1 MRKRLLLLSAYDAP
15 SHAYWRH
22 QLRNQLTEF
31 EWTELSLPPRYFNW
45 RIRGNAMQWA
55 STESDRLA
63 RDYDLV
69 LATSMVD
76 LASLRGLIPKLAD
89 APSLLYFHENQFA
102 YPAGRQRHDNI
113 EPQIVPLYAALCADM
128 IVFNSAFNRDTCR
141 EGVRQ
146 LAKRLPEGLPAQ
158 LFTKLDAAG
167 VLPVPVIS
175 AGDSHSS
182 RTALPTDSPMEIVWN
197 HRWEYDK
204 GIELLAHII
213 EQVKQTG
220 LRYRFHIVGQQFRH
234 RPEAFEEIDR
244 HLNEISAHFDMPR
257 GNFGYIE
264 DTDRYQALLTS
275 CHVVLSTAKH
285 DFQGLSVQQACLAG
299 CQAAVP
305 DALAYPEYIPPAFR
319 YRTCEDSRQ
328 TATAAVSLL
337 RDIRSRLEDGA
348 WSKIDLSAYSGR
360 DLLNR
365 YRDVFRS
372 LINNSS

>member
-1 MRKRLLLLSAYDAP
+1 
-15 SHAYWRH
+15 
-22 QLRNQLTEF
+22 
-31 EWTELSLPPRYFNW
+31 
-45 RIRGNAMQWA
+45 
-55 STESDRLA
+55 
-63 RDYDLV
+63 
-69 LATSMVD
+69 
-76 LASLRGLIPKLAD
+76 
-89 APSLLYFHENQFA
+89 
-102 YPAGRQRHDNI
+102 
-113 EPQIVPLYAALCADM
+113 M

-167 VLPVPVIS
+167 VAGARIS
-175 AGDSHSS
+175 RRQLFS

-285 DFQGLSVQQACLAG
+285 DFQGSPYSRLAW
-299 CQAAVP
+299 P
-305 DALAYPEYIPPAFR
+305 DARLLCRMLWPIRSTYPLHSATGPAR
-319 YRTCEDSRQ
+319 IAGKRP
-328 TATAAVSLL
+328 LL
-337 RDIRSRLEDGA
+337 RCH
-348 WSKIDLSAYSGR
+348 YSGI
-360 DLLNR
+360 
-365 YRDVFRS
+365 S
-372 LINNSS
+372 GAGWKMGHGAKLISAPTQAGTC

>member
-22 QLRNQLTEF
+22 QLRNQLAEF
-31 EWTELSLPPRYFNW
+31 EWTELCLPPRYFNW

-55 STESDRLA
+55 STETASLA

-76 LASLRGLIPKLAD
+76 LASLRGLIPKLA
-89 APSLLYFHENQFA
+89 AVPSLLYFHENQFA

-113 EPQIVPLYAALCADM
+113 EPQIVPLYAALCADAV
-128 IVFNSAFNRDTCR
+128 VFNSAFNRDTCR

-158 LFTKLDAAG
+158 LFTKLDAAE
-167 VLPVPVIS
+167 VLPVPLAS
-175 AGDSHSS
+175 AGDSYSN
-182 RTALPTDSPMEIVWN
+182 RAALPTDSPMEIVWN

-213 EQVKQTG
+213 EQVKEAH
-220 LRYRFHIVGQQFRH
+220 LRIRFHIVGQQFRH
-234 RPEAFEEIDR
+234 IPEAFEAIDR
-244 HLNEISAHFDMPR
+244 HLNEISANFDMPR

-264 DTDRYQALLTS
+264 DADQYQTLLAS
-275 CHVVLSTAKH
+275 CHVALSTAKH

-305 DALAYPEYIPPAFR
+305 DALVYPEYVPPQLR
-319 YRTCEDSRQ
+319 YQTCKDCRQ
-328 TATAAVSLL
+328 TAAAAVSLL
-337 RDIRSRLEDGA
+337 RHIKRKLEDGV
-348 WSKIDLSAYSGR
+348 WSKIDLSAYLGP

-365 YRDVFRS
+365 YRDLFLS
-372 LINNSS
+372 LINNPP

>member
-22 QLRNQLTEF
+22 QLKNQLTEF
-31 EWTELSLPPRYFNW
+31 EWTELCLPPRYFNW

-55 STESDRLA
+55 STESARLA
-63 RDYDLV
+63 RDYDLI

-76 LASLRGLIPKLAD
+76 LASLRGLIPKLA
-89 APSLLYFHENQFA
+89 AVPSILYFHENQFA
-102 YPAGRQRHDNI
+102 YPAGRQRIDNI
-113 EPQIVPLYAALCADM
+113 EPQIVPLYAALCADA

-158 LFTKLDAAG
+158 LFTKLDTAE
-167 VLPVPVIS
+167 VLPVPLVTAS
-175 AGDSHSS
+175 DSYFN
-182 RTALPTDSPMEIVWN
+182 REALPTNSPMEIVWN

-204 GIELLAHII
+204 GIELLADII
-213 EQVKQTG
+213 EQVKEAG

-234 RPEAFEEIDR
+234 RPKAFKEIDR
-244 HLNEISAHFDMPR
+244 DLDEISTFLDMPR

-264 DTDRYQALLTS
+264 HTDQYQALLAS

-305 DALAYPEYIPPAFR
+305 DALVYPEYIPPQFR
-319 YRTCEDSRQ
+319 YQTRKDSRQ

-337 RDIRSRLEDGA
+337 RDIRSKLEDGA
-348 WSKIDLSAYSGR
+348 WSKIDLSAYSSH

-365 YRDVFRS
+365 YRDVFFS
-372 LINNSS
+372 LIENRP

>member
-31 EWTELSLPPRYFNW
+31 EWTELCLPPRYFSW

-55 STESDRLA
+55 STQSACLT

-76 LASLRGLIPKLAD
+76 LASLRGLVPKLATV
-89 APSLLYFHENQFA
+89 PTLLYFHENQFA
-102 YPAGRQRHDNI
+102 YPAGHQRHDNI
-113 EPQIVPLYAALCADM
+113 EPKIVPLYAALCADAV
-128 IVFNSAFNRDTCR
+128 VFNSAFNRDTCR

-146 LAKRLPEGLPAQ
+146 LAKRLPEGLPARV
-158 LFTKLDAAG
+158 FAKLDAAE
-167 VLPVPVIS
+167 VLPVPLAS
-175 AGDSHSS
+175 AGNNCPNQA
-182 RTALPTDSPMEIVWN
+182 ALATDSPMEIVWN

-213 EQVKQTG
+213 EQVKEA
-220 LRYRFHIVGQQFRH
+220 RIRFRFHIVGQQFSQ
-234 RPEAFEEIDR
+234 RPEAFEAIDR
-244 HLNEISAHFDMPR
+244 HLDEISAFFDMPR
-257 GNFGYIE
+257 GSFGYIE
-264 DTDRYQALLTS
+264 DEDQYQTLLAS
-275 CHVVLSTAKH
+275 CHVALSTAKH

-305 DALAYPEYIPPAFR
+305 NALVYPEYVPPQFR
-319 YRTCEDSRQ
+319 YKTRKDSRQ
-328 TATAAVSLL
+328 TAAAAVSLL
-337 RDIRSRLEDGA
+337 RHIRVKLEYGA
-348 WSKIDLSAYSGR
+348 WSKIDLSAYSGL

-365 YRDVFRS
+365 YRDLFLS
-372 LINNSS
+372 LINNQS